1 MHYTGAQII
10 VRLLERQGIRYI
22 AGIPG
27 GSNLPIYDA
36 LSHSTITH
44 ILTRHEQ
51 GAGFIAQGM
60 ARVSGQA
67 AVCMAS
73 SGPGATNLITAV
85 ADAHMDSIPVVAIT
99 GQVPLSVMGT
109 QAFQEVDTYA
119 LMKPITK
126 QNWLVTSADQLLQ
139 VIPEAFRV
147 AMSGRPGPVAI
158 DVPKDVQLQSI
169 AVTHWPAPA
178 EPDLPPAIQPEDIET
193 LLQLITHAKRPLL
206 MLGGGVVKSNGSDAV
221 RHFVELTRIPT
232 TSTLMALGSLP
243 TDHPLFL
250 GMLGM
255 HGARYTNLTLEEC
268 DLLIGAGVRFDD
280 RATGKVTQFC
290 PNATIVHI
298 DIDTKE
304 FGKIKQPHLAIHADV
319 GDVMRA
325 LNQALQTKS
334 PVASPE
340 PSVDSKTSAWLA
352 QIALL
357 KSAFPL
363 DTAGEDDLFKP
374 YGALLNTAKRL
385 SRETTITTD
394 VGQHQ
399 MWAAQV
405 FPLHRPRQWLTSG
418 GLGTMGFG
426 LPTAIGAALAQ
437 PDRLTL
443 CISGDGSL
451 LMNIQEIATAVEH
464 NLNIKI
470 LLLNNQ
476 HLGLVRQ
483 QQELFYGARYHA
495 IGHHKETDFAAVAR
509 AMGAQGYHLGKSPN
523 PLDDLAM
530 ALAQPGPC
538 VIEVPI
544 EAQEKVFPM
553 VPPGAANK
561 EMIAYFDPPAVRH
574 AAVLESAEG

>member
-1 MHYTGAQII
+1 MLYTGAQLI
-10 VRLLERQGIRYI
+10 VRLLELQGIRYI
-22 AGIPG
+22 TGIPG

-36 LSHSTITH
+36 LSQSRITH
-44 ILTRHEQ
+44 ILSRHEQ

-60 ARVSGQA
+60 ARVSGQP

-85 ADAHMDSIPVVAIT
+85 ADAHMDSIPLVAIT
-99 GQVPLSVMGT
+99 GQVPMTMMGK
-109 QAFQEVDTYA
+109 QAFQEVDTFG

-126 QNWLVTSADQLLQ
+126 QNWLIKSAEQLLE

-158 DVPKDVQLQSI
+158 DVPKDVQQQSI
-169 AVTHWPAPA
+169 TVKRWPLLSTPDPAP
-178 EPDLPPAIQPEDIET
+178 LIQNSDVE
-193 LLQLITHAKRPLL
+193 QLMRLIKNANRPVL
-206 MLGGGVVKSNGSDAV
+206 MLGGGVVKSNCSSAI
-221 RHFVELTRIPT
+221 RRFVEFTRIPAT
-232 TSTLMALGSLP
+232 ATLMALGSIP

-255 HGARYTNLTLEEC
+255 HGARYTNLVLEEC

-280 RATGKVTQFC
+280 RATGKITQFC
-290 PNATIVHI
+290 PQAVIVHI
-298 DIDTKE
+298 DIDAGE
-304 FGKIKQPHLAIHADV
+304 LGKITQPHLAIHADV
-319 GDVMRA
+319 GEVIDKINNMLR
-325 LNQALQTKS
+325 TGEH
-334 PVASPE
+334 E
-340 PSVDSKTSAWLA
+340 PSVDNARAAWLK

-357 KSAFPL
+357 KAAYPL
-363 DTAGEDDLFKP
+363 ETSGETELFKP
-374 YGALLNTAKRL
+374 YGALLETAKRINK
-385 SRETTITTD
+385 EAIITTD

-405 FPLHRPRQWLTSG
+405 FPLCRPRQWLTSG

-426 LPTAIGAALAQ
+426 LPAAIGASLAQ
-437 PDRLTL
+437 PHGLTL

-451 LMNIQEIATAVEH
+451 LMNIQELATAVEH
-464 NLNIKI
+464 NLNIKV
-470 LLLNNQ
+470 LLLNNK

-495 IGHHKETDFAAVAR
+495 ISHKKETDFAAVAR
-509 AMGAQGYHLGKSPN
+509 AMGAQGYHLGNSTD
-523 PLDDLAM
+523 PLEDLTE
-530 ALAQPGPC
+530 ALTQPGPC

-561 EMIAYFDPPAVRH
+561 EMIASVNPPAGRTSPIFQVM
-574 AAVLESAEG
+574 EG

>member
-10 VRLLERQGIRYI
+10 VQLLERQGITHI

-36 LSHSTITH
+36 LSHSHITH

-73 SGPGATNLITAV
+73 SGPGATNLITAI
-85 ADAHMDSIPVVAIT
+85 ADAHMDSIPLVAIT
-99 GQVPLSVMGT
+99 GQVPLAMIGT
-109 QAFQEVDTYA
+109 QAFQEVDTYG

-126 QNWLVTSADQLLQ
+126 QNWLVTSVEQLLQ
-139 VIPEAFRV
+139 IIPEAFRV

-158 DVPKDVQLQSI
+158 DIPKDIQQQTLEVNQ
-169 AVTHWPAPA
+169 WPAPA
-178 EPDLPPAIQPEDIET
+178 KPEPTPHIQTWDIEQ
-193 LLQLITHAKRPLL
+193 LEQLISQANRPVL
-206 MLGGGVVKSNGSDAV
+206 MLGGGVVKSNCSHAI
-221 RHFVELTRIPT
+221 RRFVEMTQMPT
-232 TSTLMALGSLP
+232 TATLMALGTIP

-255 HGARYTNLTLEEC
+255 HGARYTNLALEEC

-280 RATGKVTQFC
+280 RATGKVAQFC
-290 PNATIVHI
+290 PNASIVHI
-298 DIDTKE
+298 DIDAKE
-304 FGKIKQPHLAIHADV
+304 LGKLKQPHLAIHADV
-319 GDVMRA
+319 GEVIHA
-325 LNQALQTKS
+325 LNNRILPTLGTS
-334 PVASPE
+334 VAAKRSGWFKE
-340 PSVDSKTSAWLA
+340 
-352 QIALL
+352 IALL
-357 KSAFPL
+357 KDSFPL
-363 DTAGEDDLFKP
+363 ETFGENDIFKP
-374 YGALLNTAKRL
+374 YGALLETARL
-385 SRETTITTD
+385 LDKETIITTD

-426 LPTAIGAALAQ
+426 LPAAIGAALAQ
-437 PDRLTL
+437 PHRLTL

-451 LMNIQEIATAVEH
+451 LMNIQDIATAVEH
-464 NLNIKI
+464 NLNIKV
-470 LLLNNQ
+470 LLLNNK

-495 IGHHKETDFAAVAR
+495 INHQKETDFAAIAQ
-509 AMGAQGYHLGKSPN
+509 AMGARGYHLGKTSTPI
-523 PLDDLAM
+523 DDLTK
-530 ALAQPGPC
+530 ALALPGPC
-538 VIEVPI
+538 IIEVPI

-561 EMIAYFDPPAVRH
+561 EMIAHFNTASKRMEPE
-574 AAVLESAEG
+574 LQTMEG